1 MNRRRKGV
9 AGIKAKQAKQ
19 DVLKAEGEKIQNEE
33 FAHMEAQAGFWLV
46 HLEIYKINRVEWSR
60 EI

>member
-33 FAHMEAQAGFWLV
+33 FAHMEAQAGF
-46 HLEIYKINRVEWSR
+46 YWSIIR
-60 EI
+60 DIWAI